1 MVRLVGSIFGASALA
16 NRSGSLSNPDGDF
29 HKADLSTFGNPPPPR
44 ADRPSHFVAA
54 VSLLRH
60 GEPVWPM
67 EWLEF
72 IRTHLLTLPI
82 LTKFALVM
90 AVLVGVPALSRRLA
104 LPAAVGLLLAGLV
117 IGPHGLDVIG
127 DKRPVIDF
135 FAEVGK
141 LLLMFM
147 AGLEVNIALFKA
159 ARNKVLT
166 FGFLTTTF
174 PQLLGTGVALLF
186 GYPVVPAIV
195 IGSLLA
201 SHTLLG
207 LPTITRLGEMRL
219 EPITITVG
227 ATVMS
232 DTLSLVVFAI
242 CVSTFQ
248 SGFSALSLSR
258 QILEIAVFI
267 PFLLFGIS
275 RLGAW
280 FLNKVRD
287 SEDGFFVVMLG
298 IVGVAGSLADLIN
311 LPPIVGAFLAGL
323 AVNEATQN
331 HPAKEKLE
339 FFSNSL
345 FIPLFFVDT
354 GFLID
359 PRNFVQSIR
368 NHFVLVVA
376 IIGAL
381 FVGKWIAASIAAWR
395 FKYTP
400 AARKTV
406 WSLTLPQVAATL
418 AATLVG
424 YRTFNPA
431 GVRLLDS
438 DMLNVVFV
446 LLLVT
451 AILGPVLTE
460 RFAPAMLPEVA
471 PPRRL
476 KTAS

>member
-1 MVRLVGSIFGASALA
+1 
-16 NRSGSLSNPDGDF
+16 
-29 HKADLSTFGNPPPPR
+29 
-44 ADRPSHFVAA
+44 
-54 VSLLRH
+54 
-60 GEPVWPM
+60 M

-72 IRTHLLTLPI
+72 VRTHLQTAPLL
-82 LTKFALVM
+82 LKFGLVLG
-90 AVLVGVPALSRRLA
+90 VIVGVPALSRRLR

-117 IGPHGLDVIG
+117 IGPHGIDVIG

-135 FAEVGK
+135 MGELGK
-141 LLLMFM
+141 VLLMFM
-147 AGLEVNIALFKA
+147 AGLEVNLALFKA
-159 ARNKVLT
+159 ARNRVLT
-166 FGFLTTTF
+166 FGVLTTSF
-174 PQLLGTGVALLF
+174 PQLLGTSVALLF
-186 GYPVVPAIV
+186 GYSVVPAIV

-207 LPTITRLGEMRL
+207 LPTIARLGETHL
-219 EPITITVG
+219 EPVTITVG

-232 DTLSLVVFAI
+232 DTLSLIVFAI

-248 SGFSALSLSR
+248 TGFSALSLSR

-267 PFLLFGIS
+267 PILLFGVS

-280 FLNKVRD
+280 LLNKVRD
-287 SEDGFFVVMLG
+287 SEDGFFVAMLA
-298 IVGVAGSLADLIN
+298 IAGVAGSLADVIN

-323 AVNEATQN
+323 AVNEATQK
-331 HPAKEKLE
+331 HPAREKLT
-339 FFSNSL
+339 FVANSL
-345 FIPLFFVDT
+345 FIPLFFIDT

-359 PRNFVQSIR
+359 PPDFVKSIGS
-368 NHFVLVVA
+368 HSGLVLA
-376 IIGAL
+376 IVGAL
-381 FVGKWIAASIAAWR
+381 LVGKWIAASIAAR
-395 FKYTP
+395 LFGYSP

-431 GVRLLDS
+431 GDQLLDVH
-438 DMLNVVFV
+438 MLNVVFV

-460 RFAPAMLPEVA
+460 RFAPGMLQELA
-471 PPRRL
+471 QPRRL
-476 KTAS
+476 KPAS

>member
-1 MVRLVGSIFGASALA
+1 MQFLDSL
-16 NRSGSLSNPDGDF
+16 RS
-29 HKADLSTFGNPPPPR
+29 
-44 ADRPSHFVAA
+44 
-54 VSLLRH
+54 
-60 GEPVWPM
+60 
-67 EWLEF
+67 
-72 IRTHLLTLPI
+72 HLLTLPL
-82 LTKFALVM
+82 LTKFAIMM
-90 AVLVGVPALSRRLA
+90 AVIVGVPALSRRLR

-117 IGPHGLDVIG
+117 IGPHGFDVIG
-127 DKRPVIDF
+127 DKRPIVDF
-135 FAEVGK
+135 LGEIGK

-147 AGLEVNIALFKA
+147 AGLEVNLALFRA
-159 ARNKVLT
+159 AKNKVVT
-166 FGFLTTTF
+166 FGFLTTLM
-174 PQLLGTGVALLF
+174 PQLLGTGVALVF

-207 LPTITRLGEMRL
+207 LPTIARLGEMQL
-219 EPITITVG
+219 EPVTITVG

-242 CVSTFQ
+242 CVSTYE
-248 SGFSALSLSR
+248 SGFSTLSLGR
-258 QILEIAVFI
+258 QVLEIAVFI
-267 PFLLFGIS
+267 PLLLFGAS
-275 RLGAW
+275 RLGLW

-287 SEDGFFVVMLG
+287 SEDAFFAVMLA
-298 IVGVAGSLADLIN
+298 IVAIAGSLADVIN

-323 AVNEATQN
+323 AVNEATRE

-339 FFSNSL
+339 FFASSL
-345 FIPLFFVDT
+345 FIPLFFIDT

-359 PRNFVQSIR
+359 PRNFIGSIR
-368 NHFVLVVA
+368 NNFGLVAA

-381 FVGKWIAASIAAWR
+381 FVGKWIAASVAAR
-395 FKYTP
+395 LFGYTP
-400 AARKTV
+400 AAPRTV

-424 YRTFNPA
+424 YNTFSPA
-431 GVRLLDS
+431 GDRLLDV

-451 AILGPVLTE
+451 AIVGPVLTE
-460 RFAPAMLPEVA
+460 RFAPEMLPEVA

>member
-1 MVRLVGSIFGASALA
+1 MQ
-16 NRSGSLSNPDGDF
+16 
-29 HKADLSTFGNPPPPR
+29 
-44 ADRPSHFVAA
+44 
-54 VSLLRH
+54 
-60 GEPVWPM
+60 
-67 EWLEF
+67 WLEF
-72 IRTHLLTLPI
+72 VRTHLLTLPI
-82 LTKFALVM
+82 LTKFAIMLV
-90 AVLVGVPALSRRLA
+90 VIVGVPALSRRLR
-104 LPAAVGLLLAGLV
+104 LPAAVGLLLAGLA

-127 DKRPVIDF
+127 DKRPIVDF
-135 FAEVGK
+135 LGEIGK

-147 AGLEVNIALFKA
+147 AGLEVNLALFRA
-159 ARNKVLT
+159 AKNKVVT
-166 FGFLTTTF
+166 FGLLTTLM

-186 GYPVVPAIV
+186 RYPLVPAIV

-201 SHTLLG
+201 SHTLRG
-207 LPTITRLGEMRL
+207 LPTIARLGEMHL
-219 EPITITVG
+219 EPVTVTVG

-242 CVSTFQ
+242 CVSTFR
-248 SGFSALSLSR
+248 SGFSTLSLSR

-267 PFLLFGIS
+267 PLILFGVS

-280 FLNKVRD
+280 FLNKVRE
-287 SEDGFFVVMLG
+287 SEDGFFVVMLA

-323 AVNEATQN
+323 AVNEATQH

-339 FFSNSL
+339 FFANSL
-345 FIPLFFVDT
+345 FIPLFFIDT
-354 GFLID
+354 GFLIE
-359 PRNFVQSIR
+359 PKNFVESIR
-368 NHFVLVVA
+368 NHFGLVLA

-381 FVGKWIAASIAAWR
+381 LVGKWIAASIAAR
-395 FKYTP
+395 LFGYTP

-424 YRTFNPA
+424 FNTFNPA
-431 GVRLLDS
+431 GDRLLDAN
-438 DMLNVVFV
+438 MLNVVFV

-451 AILGPVLTE
+451 AVLGPVLTE
-460 RFAPAMLPEVA
+460 RFAPAMLPDVA

>member
-1 MVRLVGSIFGASALA
+1 MQLLDFL
-16 NRSGSLSNPDGDF
+16 RS
-29 HKADLSTFGNPPPPR
+29 
-44 ADRPSHFVAA
+44 
-54 VSLLRH
+54 
-60 GEPVWPM
+60 
-67 EWLEF
+67 
-72 IRTHLLTLPI
+72 HLLTLPD
-82 LTKFALVM
+82 LTKFAIMM
-90 AVLVGVPALSRRLA
+90 AVIVGVPALSRRMR

-117 IGPHGLDVIG
+117 IGPHGFDVIG
-127 DKRPVIDF
+127 DKRPIVDFLGVI
-135 FAEVGK
+135 GK

-147 AGLEVNIALFKA
+147 AGLEVNLALFRA
-159 ARNKVLT
+159 AKNKVVT
-166 FGFLTTTF
+166 FGFLTTLM
-174 PQLLGTGVALLF
+174 PQLLGTGVALVF

-207 LPTITRLGEMRL
+207 LPTIARLGEMHL
-219 EPITITVG
+219 EPVTITVG

-248 SGFSALSLSR
+248 SGFSTLSLGR

-267 PFLLFGIS
+267 PLLLFGAS
-275 RLGAW
+275 RLGSW

-287 SEDGFFVVMLG
+287 SEDAFFVVMLA
-298 IVGVAGSLADLIN
+298 IVAVAGSLADVIN

-323 AVNEATQN
+323 AVNEATQE

-339 FFSNSL
+339 FFSTSL
-345 FIPLFFVDT
+345 FIPIFFIDT

-359 PRNFVQSIR
+359 PRNFIGSIR
-368 NHFVLVVA
+368 DNFGLVAA

-381 FVGKWIAASIAAWR
+381 FVGKWIAASVAAR
-395 FKYTP
+395 LFGYTP
-400 AARKTV
+400 AAHKTV

-418 AATLVG
+418 AAALVG
-424 YRTFNPA
+424 YNTFSPA
-431 GVRLLDS
+431 GARLLDL

-451 AILGPVLTE
+451 AIVGPVLTE
-460 RFAPAMLPEVA
+460 RFAPQMLPEVA

>member
-1 MVRLVGSIFGASALA
+1 M
-16 NRSGSLSNPDGDF
+16 
-29 HKADLSTFGNPPPPR
+29 
-44 ADRPSHFVAA
+44 
-54 VSLLRH
+54 
-60 GEPVWPM
+60 EP
-67 EWLEF
+67 LEF
-72 IRTHLLTLPI
+72 VRTHLLTLPL
-82 LTKFALVM
+82 LTKFAIML
-90 AVLVGVPALSRRLA
+90 AVVVGVPSLSQRLR
-104 LPAAVGLLLAGLV
+104 LPAAVGLLLAGLA
-117 IGPHGLDVIG
+117 IGPHGVGLVG
-127 DKRPVIDF
+127 DKRPIADF
-135 FAEVGK
+135 MGEVGK

-147 AGLEVNIALFKA
+147 AGLEVNLALFKA

-166 FGFLTTTF
+166 FGLLTTSM
-174 PQLLGTGVALLF
+174 PQLLGTGVGLLF
-186 GYPVVPAIV
+186 GYPLVPAIV

-207 LPTITRLGEMRL
+207 LPTIARLGEMQQ
-219 EPITITVG
+219 EPVTITVG

-242 CVSTFQ
+242 CVSTFR
-248 SGFSALSLSR
+248 SGFSALSLGR

-267 PFLLFGIS
+267 PFILIGVS
-275 RLGAW
+275 RVGAW

-287 SEDGFFVVMLG
+287 SESGFFVIMMV

-323 AVNEATQN
+323 AVNEAAQE

-339 FFSNSL
+339 FFANSL
-345 FIPLFFVDT
+345 FIPLFFIDT

-359 PRNFVQSIR
+359 PVTFVASIR
-368 NHFVLVVA
+368 THLGLVLA

-381 FVGKWIAASIAAWR
+381 FAGKWIAASIAAR
-395 FKYTP
+395 LFGYTP

-424 YRTFNPA
+424 YNTFNPA
-431 GVRLLDS
+431 GDRLLGVE
-438 DMLNVVFV
+438 MLNVVFV

-460 RFAPAMLPEVA
+460 RFAPGMLTEVA

-476 KTAS
+476 RPAS

>member
-1 MVRLVGSIFGASALA
+1 MQFLDSL
-16 NRSGSLSNPDGDF
+16 RS
-29 HKADLSTFGNPPPPR
+29 
-44 ADRPSHFVAA
+44 
-54 VSLLRH
+54 
-60 GEPVWPM
+60 
-67 EWLEF
+67 
-72 IRTHLLTLPI
+72 HLLTLPL
-82 LTKFALVM
+82 LTKFAIMM
-90 AVLVGVPALSRRLA
+90 AVIVGVPALSRRLR

-117 IGPHGLDVIG
+117 IGPHGFDVIG
-127 DKRPVIDF
+127 DKRPIVDF
-135 FAEVGK
+135 LGEIGK

-147 AGLEVNIALFKA
+147 AGLEVNLALFRA
-159 ARNKVLT
+159 AKNKVVT
-166 FGFLTTTF
+166 FGLLTTLM
-174 PQLLGTGVALLF
+174 PQLLGTGVALVF

-207 LPTITRLGEMRL
+207 LPTIARLGEMQL
-219 EPITITVG
+219 EPVTITVG

-242 CVSTFQ
+242 CVSTYE
-248 SGFSALSLSR
+248 SGFSTLSLGR

-267 PFLLFGIS
+267 PLLLFGAN
-275 RLGAW
+275 RLGSW

-287 SEDGFFVVMLG
+287 SEDGFFVVMLA
-298 IVGVAGSLADLIN
+298 IVAVAGSLADLIN

-323 AVNEATQN
+323 AVNEATRE

-339 FFSNSL
+339 FFASSL
-345 FIPLFFVDT
+345 FIPLFFIDT

-359 PRNFVQSIR
+359 PRNFIGSIR
-368 NHFVLVVA
+368 NNFGLVGA

-381 FVGKWIAASIAAWR
+381 FVGKWIAASVAAR
-395 FKYTP
+395 LFGYTP

-424 YRTFNPA
+424 YNTFSPA
-431 GVRLLDS
+431 GDRLLDV

-451 AILGPVLTE
+451 AIVGPVLTE
-460 RFAPAMLPEVA
+460 RFAPEMLPEVA

>member
-1 MVRLVGSIFGASALA
+1 MQFLDSL
-16 NRSGSLSNPDGDF
+16 RS
-29 HKADLSTFGNPPPPR
+29 
-44 ADRPSHFVAA
+44 
-54 VSLLRH
+54 
-60 GEPVWPM
+60 
-67 EWLEF
+67 
-72 IRTHLLTLPI
+72 HLLTLPL
-82 LTKFALVM
+82 LTKFAIMM
-90 AVLVGVPALSRRLA
+90 AVIVGVPALSRRLR

-117 IGPHGLDVIG
+117 IGPHGFDVIG
-127 DKRPVIDF
+127 DKRPIVDF
-135 FAEVGK
+135 LGEIGK

-147 AGLEVNIALFKA
+147 AGLEVNLALFRA
-159 ARNKVLT
+159 AKNKVVT
-166 FGFLTTTF
+166 FGFLTTLM
-174 PQLLGTGVALLF
+174 PQLLGTGVALVF

-207 LPTITRLGEMRL
+207 LPTIARLGEMQL
-219 EPITITVG
+219 EPVTITVG

-242 CVSTFQ
+242 CVSTYE
-248 SGFSALSLSR
+248 SGFSTLSLGR

-267 PFLLFGIS
+267 PLLLFGAS
-275 RLGAW
+275 LLGSC
-280 FLNKVRD
+280 FLNTVRD
-287 SEDGFFVVMLG
+287 SEDAFFAVMLA
-298 IVGVAGSLADLIN
+298 IVAIAGSLADVIN

-323 AVNEATQN
+323 AVNEATRE

-339 FFSNSL
+339 FFASSL
-345 FIPLFFVDT
+345 FIPLFFIDT

-359 PRNFVQSIR
+359 PRNFIGSIR
-368 NHFVLVVA
+368 NNFGLVAA

-381 FVGKWIAASIAAWR
+381 FVGKWIAANVAAR
-395 FKYTP
+395 LFGYTP
-400 AARKTV
+400 AARRTV

-424 YRTFNPA
+424 YNTFSPA
-431 GVRLLDS
+431 GDRLLDV

-451 AILGPVLTE
+451 AIVGPVLTE
-460 RFAPAMLPEVA
+460 RFAPEMLPEVA

>member
-1 MVRLVGSIFGASALA
+1 
-16 NRSGSLSNPDGDF
+16 
-29 HKADLSTFGNPPPPR
+29 
-44 ADRPSHFVAA
+44 
-54 VSLLRH
+54 
-60 GEPVWPM
+60 M
-67 EWLEF
+67 EWVEF
-72 IRTHLLTLPI
+72 VRTHLVTLPL
-82 LTKFALVM
+82 LTKFALM
-90 AVLVGVPALSRRLA
+90 LAVAVGVPALSRRLR
-104 LPAAVGLLLAGLV
+104 LPAAVGLLLAGV
-117 IGPHGLDVIG
+117 VFGPHGLDVVG
-127 DKRPVIDF
+127 DKRPIVDF
-135 FAEVGK
+135 LGEIGK

-147 AGLEVNIALFKA
+147 AGLEVNLALFKA

-166 FGFLTTTF
+166 FGLLTTLT
-174 PQLLGTGVALLF
+174 PLLLGTGVALVF
-186 GYPVVPAIV
+186 RYPLIPAIV

-207 LPTITRLGEMRL
+207 LPTIARLKEMQL

-242 CVSTFQ
+242 CVSTFR
-248 SGFSALSLSR
+248 SGFSALTLSR
-258 QILEIAVFI
+258 QVLEIAVFI
-267 PFLLFGIS
+267 PLLLFGVN

-287 SEDGFFVVMLG
+287 AEDGFFVVMLA
-298 IVGVAGSLADLIN
+298 IVGVAGSLANLID

-323 AVNEATQN
+323 AVNQATQE
-331 HPAKEKLE
+331 HPAKQKLE
-339 FFSNSL
+339 FFANSL
-345 FIPLFFVDT
+345 FIPLFFIDT

-359 PRNFVQSIR
+359 PPTFVESIR
-368 NHFVLVVA
+368 THLGLVLA

-381 FVGKWIAASIAAWR
+381 FAGKWIAASITASR
-395 FKYTP
+395 FAYTP

-424 YRTFNPA
+424 YNTFNPDGA
-431 GVRLLDS
+431 RLLDVH
-438 DMLNVVFV
+438 MLNVVFV

-460 RFAPAMLPEVA
+460 RFAPEMLHEV
-471 PPRRL
+471 PRPQRL
-476 KTAS
+476 KPAS

>member
-1 MVRLVGSIFGASALA
+1 MQFLDSL
-16 NRSGSLSNPDGDF
+16 RS
-29 HKADLSTFGNPPPPR
+29 
-44 ADRPSHFVAA
+44 
-54 VSLLRH
+54 
-60 GEPVWPM
+60 
-67 EWLEF
+67 
-72 IRTHLLTLPI
+72 HLLTLPL
-82 LTKFALVM
+82 LTKFAIMM
-90 AVLVGVPALSRRLA
+90 AVIVGVPALSRRLR

-117 IGPHGLDVIG
+117 IGPHGFDVIG
-127 DKRPVIDF
+127 DKRPIVDF
-135 FAEVGK
+135 LGEIGK

-147 AGLEVNIALFKA
+147 AGLEVNLALFRA
-159 ARNKVLT
+159 AKNKVVT
-166 FGFLTTTF
+166 FGFLTTLM
-174 PQLLGTGVALLF
+174 PQLLGTGVALVF

-207 LPTITRLGEMRL
+207 LPTIARLGEMHL
-219 EPITITVG
+219 EPVTITVG

-242 CVSTFQ
+242 CVSTYE
-248 SGFSALSLSR
+248 SGFSTLSLGR

-267 PFLLFGIS
+267 PLLLFGAS
-275 RLGAW
+275 RLGLW

-287 SEDGFFVVMLG
+287 SEDAFFAVMLA
-298 IVGVAGSLADLIN
+298 IVAIAGSLADVIN

-323 AVNEATQN
+323 AVNEATRE

-339 FFSNSL
+339 FFASSL
-345 FIPLFFVDT
+345 FIPLFFIDT

-359 PRNFVQSIR
+359 PRNFIGSIR
-368 NHFVLVVA
+368 NNFGLVAA

-381 FVGKWIAASIAAWR
+381 FVGKWIAASVAAR
-395 FKYTP
+395 LFGYTP

-424 YRTFNPA
+424 YNTFSPA
-431 GVRLLDS
+431 GDRLLDV

-451 AILGPVLTE
+451 AIVGPVLTE
-460 RFAPAMLPEVA
+460 RFAPEMLPEVA

>member
-1 MVRLVGSIFGASALA
+1 MQFFDSL
-16 NRSGSLSNPDGDF
+16 RS
-29 HKADLSTFGNPPPPR
+29 
-44 ADRPSHFVAA
+44 
-54 VSLLRH
+54 
-60 GEPVWPM
+60 
-67 EWLEF
+67 
-72 IRTHLLTLPI
+72 HLLTLPL
-82 LTKFALVM
+82 LTKFAIMM
-90 AVLVGVPALSRRLA
+90 AVIVGVPALSRRLRF
-104 LPAAVGLLLAGLV
+104 PAAVGLLLAGVV
-117 IGPHGLDVIG
+117 IGPHGFDVVG
-127 DKRPVIDF
+127 DKRPIVDF
-135 FAEVGK
+135 LGEIGK

-147 AGLEVNIALFKA
+147 AGLEVNLGLFRA
-159 ARNKVLT
+159 AKNKVVT
-166 FGFLTTTF
+166 FGFLTTLM
-174 PQLLGTGVALLF
+174 PQLLGTGVALAF
-186 GYPVVPAIV
+186 GYPLVPAIV

-207 LPTITRLGEMRL
+207 LPTIARLGEMHL
-219 EPITITVG
+219 EPVTITVG

-248 SGFSALSLSR
+248 SGFSTLSLGR

-267 PFLLFGIS
+267 PLLLYGAS
-275 RLGAW
+275 RLGSW

-287 SEDGFFVVMLG
+287 AEDAFFAVMLA
-298 IVGVAGSLADLIN
+298 IVAVAGSLADVIN
-311 LPPIVGAFLAGL
+311 LPSIVGAFLAGL
-323 AVNEATQN
+323 AVNEATRE

-339 FFSNSL
+339 FFASSL
-345 FIPLFFVDT
+345 FIPLFFIDT

-359 PRNFVQSIR
+359 PRNFIGSIR
-368 NHFVLVVA
+368 NNFGLVTA

-381 FVGKWIAASIAAWR
+381 FVGKWIAASVAAR
-395 FKYTP
+395 LFGYTP
-400 AARKTV
+400 AARRTI

-424 YRTFNPA
+424 YNTFNPA
-431 GVRLLDS
+431 GSRLLDV

-451 AILGPVLTE
+451 AIVGPVLTE
-460 RFAPAMLPEVA
+460 RFAPKMLPEVA

>member
-1 MVRLVGSIFGASALA
+1 MQFLDSL
-16 NRSGSLSNPDGDF
+16 RS
-29 HKADLSTFGNPPPPR
+29 
-44 ADRPSHFVAA
+44 
-54 VSLLRH
+54 
-60 GEPVWPM
+60 
-67 EWLEF
+67 
-72 IRTHLLTLPI
+72 HLLTLPL
-82 LTKFALVM
+82 LTKFAIMM
-90 AVLVGVPALSRRLA
+90 AVIVGVPALSRRLR

-117 IGPHGLDVIG
+117 IGPHGFDVIG
-127 DKRPVIDF
+127 DKRPIVDF
-135 FAEVGK
+135 LGEIGK

-147 AGLEVNIALFKA
+147 AGLEVNLALFRA
-159 ARNKVLT
+159 AKNKVVT
-166 FGFLTTTF
+166 FGFLTTLM
-174 PQLLGTGVALLF
+174 PQLLGTGVALVF

-207 LPTITRLGEMRL
+207 LPTIARLGQMQA
-219 EPITITVG
+219 EPVTITVG

-248 SGFSALSLSR
+248 SGFSTLSLGR

-267 PFLLFGIS
+267 PLILFGVS

-287 SEDGFFVVMLG
+287 SEDGFFVVMLA
-298 IVGVAGSLADLIN
+298 IVGVAGSLADVIS

-323 AVNEATQN
+323 AVNEATRN
-331 HPAKEKLE
+331 HPAKEKLA
-339 FFSNSL
+339 FFANAL
-345 FIPLFFVDT
+345 FIPLFFIDT

-359 PRNFVQSIR
+359 PRNFIGSIE
-368 NHFVLVVA
+368 NHFGLVLA
-376 IIGAL
+376 IISAL
-381 FVGKWIAASIAAWR
+381 LVGKWIAAAIVSRLFA
-395 FKYTP
+395 YTS

-424 YRTFNPA
+424 YNTFNPA
-431 GVRLLDS
+431 GQRLLDV

-446 LLLVT
+446 LLLTT

-460 RFAPAMLPEVA
+460 RFAPGMLPELA
-471 PPRRL
+471 PSRRL
-476 KTAS
+476 PRAS